1 MISRVY
7 LYNISNYEEIENRV
21 GNDYPKPILQEVG
34 PFTYKEKH
42 FKDEVV
48 FNENGTVTYKTRK
61 QWIFLED
68 ESPSLDSMIVNFNII
83 SMVSSIH
90 FFRKVEFDNGLNN
103 TLFEIFIFV
112 KKFNFDFP

>member
-90 FFRKVEFDNGLNN
+90 FFPESRIRQNLQGEAISSGQRSQLR
-103 TLFEIFIFV
+103 I
-112 KKFNFDFP
+112 

>member
-90 FFRKVEFDNGLNN
+90 FFPESRIRQNLQGEAISSGQQSQ
-103 TLFEIFIFV
+103 
-112 KKFNFDFP
+112 